1 MKAREK
7 IGRRACCT
15 LAGPTA
21 SKNKVSVLLQPYGP
35 GRLCVTARPCIISLN
50 LAGAI

>member
-1 MKAREK
+1 MKTREK
-7 IGRRACCT
+7 IGRPPCCT
-15 LAGPTA
+15 LSGPTA
-21 SKNKVSVLLQPYGP
+21 SKNKVSVLPQPYGP